1 MISGYLLPLTIC
13 LGNGQYPSTAHRLEN
28 RRALYLTTSNNKLR
42 LPPPK
47 TDIMKRTIILLLL
60 TLVGCYNSTDKS
72 HIMPTLDDPTTT
84 IAALRKN
91 VGVRGAAITEDIVLR
106 GRVTSSDAEDNI
118 YRSIFVEDD
127 TAAVEVLLGLS
138 SLEAHYPE
146 GLEVALH
153 IKGCRLDYLRGV
165 LQVGT
170 EAIGGGANTVDY
182 INSREGADRVV
193 RRGSDVT
200 PREAMQVDIT
210 DLSED
215 MCGRLVRI
223 DGVMAVHS
231 TSIDTLEGQTMAD
244 ALWRGSALFK
254 TADGDSIAVY
264 TSNYARYAD
273 APLPLSEVSLTGILE
288 WGAYGRSSAKCYHIT
303 MRYEDD
309 CDIM

>member
-1 MISGYLLPLTIC
+1 
-13 LGNGQYPSTAHRLEN
+13 
-28 RRALYLTTSNNKLR
+28 
-42 LPPPK
+42 
-47 TDIMKRTIILLLL
+47 MKRTIILLLL

-72 HIMPTLDDPTTT
+72 HIMPTLHDPTTT

-91 VGVRGAAITEDIVLR
+91 VGVRGTTITEDIVLR

-138 SLEAHYPE
+138 SLDAHYPE

-165 LQVGT
+165 LQVGS
-170 EAIGGGANTVDY
+170 EAIGGGMNTVDY

-223 DGVMAVHS
+223 DGVMAAHS

-288 WGAYGRSSAKCYHIT
+288 WGAYGRSSEKCYHIT

-309 CDIM
+309 CVTM